1 MTYNIIFSNISI
13 IDLESI
19 IEYYF
24 KINKETARKY
34 YIKINEK
41 IKSLKNFPEIGRL
54 VPEFQDDFQN
64 KYRELIYENYRIIY
78 KIIDNE
84 IIIIRII
91 DGRRLLES
99 DMVD

>member
-1 MTYNIIFSNISI
+1 M
-13 IDLESI
+13 
-19 IEYYF
+19 
-24 KINKETARKY
+24 
-34 YIKINEK
+34 
-41 IKSLKNFPEIGRL
+41 GRL